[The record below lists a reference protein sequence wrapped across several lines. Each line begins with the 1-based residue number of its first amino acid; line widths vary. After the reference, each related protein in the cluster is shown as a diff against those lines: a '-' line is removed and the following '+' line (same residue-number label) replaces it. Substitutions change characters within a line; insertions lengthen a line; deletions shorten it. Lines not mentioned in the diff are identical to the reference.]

1 MEKDLVRDFGRI
13 KDDYVPVIPI
23 DLQKKLVH
31 EYRADVNARDLIKN
45 TDLEKSLV
53 RNIGRTDD
61 DHQPVIPY
69 DLEKQLVRDFDG

>member
-1 MEKDLVRDFGRI
+1 M
-13 KDDYVPVIPI
+13 
-23 DLQKKLVH
+23 H